1 MEAVPWARYPMDE
14 AEGEDEVVW
23 PWGMTEDDPD
33 PATRPWVF
41 RPRGFLV
48 AVLGDDEKAEEAKA
62 SLRGAGFADKHL
74 RSYPGH
80 QVVED
85 RERFLA
91 HQGPVR
97 RLVGE
102 ATIDSKSVARFSDYA
117 RGSRTFLSV
126 YAGDRDNA
134 NRAVHSLASHEVL
147 HLRYYGH
154 DSLEDIHV
162 R

>member
-1 MEAVPWARYPMDE
+1 MGE
-14 AEGEDEVVW
+14 AEDEEEVVW

-48 AVLGDDEKAEEAKA
+48 AVLEDDAKAEEAKA
-62 SLRGAGFADKHL
+62 TLRAAGFAEKDL
-74 RSYPGH
+74 RSYPGR
-80 QVVED
+80 QVLED

-91 HQGPVR
+91 QQGTVR
-97 RLVGE
+97 RVVE
-102 ATIDSKSVARFSDYA
+102 EVTIDSKAVALFSDYA
-117 RGSRTFLSV
+117 REGRSFLWI
-126 YAGDRDNA
+126 YAGNRDNA

-154 DSLEDIHV
+154 DTLEDIHV